1 MSILLETTLGDIT
14 IDLDIDN
21 SPRLSFN
28 ILKLAKARY
37 YTNTLIY
44 NVQPGR
50 FCQLGDPRGDGKGG
64 CSIHGLIDAY
74 VAGGGTD
81 GQPMDV
87 TKSTKR
93 FMKSNGC
100 ILSKSLY
107 SQKGIVVATE
117 MRGIRDTIGSQ
128 FLITIDQ
135 GSGKALDGVSGSS
148 LDNDSTENDNNSSNG
163 QQFFSMGRV
172 VEDEQNVLSQINE
185 MYCDAD
191 GRPYA
196 DIRIVRAHILDDP
209 FEDPPELQSILKQ
222 RGVQLLSSSKEGE
235 SGNDNEEHHDFS
247 SDLPSEHQ
255 NCAKWLAC
263 ASPEYEPRPLEE
275 VVEERI
281 DAKTLK
287 EEGEHDEARERE
299 REEELAKKEDK
310 SRAVMLEML
319 GDIGS
324 AGKFHVGLFCYRHE
338 VIV

>member
-163 QQFFSMGRV
+163 QQFFSMGRARS
-172 VEDEQNVLSQINE
+172 D
-185 MYCDAD
+185 
-191 GRPYA
+191 
-196 DIRIVRAHILDDP
+196 H
-209 FEDPPELQSILKQ
+209 
-222 RGVQLLSSSKEGE
+222 SK
-235 SGNDNEEHHDFS
+235 
-247 SDLPSEHQ
+247 
-255 NCAKWLAC
+255 
-263 ASPEYEPRPLEE
+263 
-275 VVEERI
+275 I
-281 DAKTLK
+281 
-287 EEGEHDEARERE
+287 
-299 REEELAKKEDK
+299 
-310 SRAVMLEML
+310 
-319 GDIGS
+319 
-324 AGKFHVGLFCYRHE
+324 
-338 VIV
+338 